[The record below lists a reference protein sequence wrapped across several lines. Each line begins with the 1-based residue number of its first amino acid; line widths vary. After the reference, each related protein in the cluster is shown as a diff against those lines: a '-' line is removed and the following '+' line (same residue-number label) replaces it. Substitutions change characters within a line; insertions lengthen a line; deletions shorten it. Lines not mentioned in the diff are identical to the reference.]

1 MQNGISCRCYKI
13 KFMEN
18 REFIPNA
25 TNLWQ
30 TEKKSPPLTAST
42 VSSAETH
49 KMFRNMLPNHRKRTE
64 FFSNLPIYAKKHRNI
79 HSNSDRITKKIVTII
94 TRDIS
99 YSLYIWIANYAGWV
113 RCVYIFNKTQVV
125 WLVRC
130 IVEASNKHTVASDA
144 TMSFDTQPCYHQH
157 SIIFFVNLSYINSTQ
172 QHNNHC
178 HHRHQF
184 ATQLREKLAFLLCL
198 VGEKNNARIVA

>member
-79 HSNSDRITKKIVTII
+79 HSNSDRITQKNRDYHNKRHFIFIVYMNCKLRWLSTLCLYFQQN
-94 TRDIS
+94 S
-99 YSLYIWIANYAGWV
+99 SGMVGSLHRWSLQQAHSGKWCDNVIRHTAMLSSTFNHIF
-113 RCVYIFNKTQVV
+113 RKFIVY
-125 WLVRC
+125 
-130 IVEASNKHTVASDA
+130 
-144 TMSFDTQPCYHQH
+144 
-157 SIIFFVNLSYINSTQ
+157 Q
-172 QHNNHC
+172 QHT
-178 HHRHQF
+178 
-184 ATQLREKLAFLLCL
+184 AA
-198 VGEKNNARIVA
+198 